1 MTDTLK
7 NYYKGKQVLVTGG
20 AGCVGSHLVERLDDL
35 KAEVIALDNFSRP
48 EDNPRN
54 KKEVLKNHPR
64 VKFLKGDVLDFDLIK
79 RLVKKTDLVFHL
91 AALPSH
97 RLALLDPRG
106 YAAADIMGTI
116 NSLEAIRISKRPIK
130 MLFTSTNKVYGKQPP
145 PFKENMRPQPEGPYG
160 QAKLDAE
167 EWCRLY
173 AEFYSLP
180 VVVTRLFHVIG
191 PRSQPDRELSIFVEQ
206 ILNNQPQIV
215 HGRKMNGRFVS
226 CSAGY
231 TNVYE
236 VIEGLL
242 IALMKTNEF
251 DIFNLG
257 ASIETSVMEIAR
269 TAQKILK
276 KDIRI
281 IEKEMLGHESLRQ
294 ASDPAKSKKL
304 LGWEAQVP
312 VSQSIQQYITWRL
325 KLGQRSAAVY
335 RHGV

>member
-1 MTDTLK
+1 MIDTLK
-7 NYYKGKQVLVTGG
+7 NYYKGKRVLVTGG
-20 AGCVGSHLVERLDDL
+20 AGCVGSHLVEKLDDL
-35 KAEVIALDNFSRP
+35 QAEVIALDNFSRA

-64 VKFLKGDVLDFDLIK
+64 VKFLKGDVLDFELIK
-79 RLVKKTDLVFHL
+79 RLIKKNDLVFHL

-106 YAAADIMGTI
+106 YASADILGTV
-116 NSLEAIRISKRPIK
+116 NCLEAIRIANRPVK

-145 PFKENMRPQPEGPYG
+145 PFKETLPPGPAGPYG

-173 AEFYSLP
+173 AEFYQLP

-206 ILNNQPQIV
+206 ILNDQPQIV
-215 HGRKMNGRFVS
+215 HGRKINGRFVS

-242 IALMKTNEF
+242 LALMKTKGF

-257 ASIETSVMEIAR
+257 SAVETPVIEIAR

-276 KDIRI
+276 KESRI
-281 IEKEMLGHESLRQ
+281 IEKEMLSHESLHQ
-294 ASDPAKSKKL
+294 ASDPVKAKKL
-304 LGWEAQVP
+304 LGWEAKTP
-312 VSQSIQQYITWRL
+312 VRKSIQQYIAWRL
-325 KLGQRSAAVY
+325 EIGERADAVY
-335 RHGV
+335 KSGA

>member
-1 MTDTLK
+1 MKDNLK
-7 NYYKGKQVLVTGG
+7 NYYKGKRVLVTGG
-20 AGCVGSHLVERLDDL
+20 AGCVGSHLVETLDDL
-35 KAEVIALDNFSRP
+35 QAEVIALDNFSRA

-54 KKEVLKNHPR
+54 KKEVLKNHPQ
-64 VKFLKGDVLDFDLIK
+64 VKFLKGDVLDFDLIQ
-79 RLVKKTDLVFHL
+79 RLIKKTDVVFHL

-106 YAAADIMGTI
+106 YASADIMGTI
-116 NSLEAIRISKRPIK
+116 NCLEAIRLSNRPIK

-145 PFKENMRPQPEGPYG
+145 PFKETMRPQPAGPYG

-173 AEFYSLP
+173 AEFYKLP

-206 ILNNQPQIV
+206 ILNDQSQIV
-215 HGRKMNGRFVS
+215 HGRKIKGKFFS

-231 TNVYE
+231 TNIYE
-236 VIEGLL
+236 VVEGLL
-242 IALMKTNEF
+242 LALMKTNEF

-257 ASIETSVMEIAR
+257 SSLETSVLEIAR

-276 KDIRI
+276 RDTPI
-281 IEKEMLGHESLRQ
+281 IEKEMLGHESLHQ

-304 LGWEAQVP
+304 LGWEAKTP
-312 VSQSIQQYITWRL
+312 VSKSIQQYIAWRL
-325 KLGQRSAAVY
+325 KMGQRSEAVY
-335 RHGV
+335 KSGV

>member
-7 NYYKGKQVLVTGG
+7 NYYKGKTVLVTGG

-35 KAEVIALDNFSRP
+35 QADVIALDNFSRA

-54 KKEVLKNHPR
+54 KKEVLKDHPR

-79 RLVKKTDLVFHL
+79 RLIKKTDVVFHL

-106 YAAADIMGTI
+106 YASADILGTI
-116 NSLEAIRISKRPIK
+116 NNLEAIRLSGRPIK

-145 PFKENMRPQPEGPYG
+145 PFKESMPTQPEGPYG

-173 AEFYSLP
+173 AKFYQLP

-206 ILNNQPQIV
+206 ILNNQSPIV
-215 HGRKMNGRFVS
+215 HGRKIKGRFVS

-236 VIEGLL
+236 VIDGLL
-242 IALMKTNEF
+242 LALMKTNDF

-257 ASIETSVMEIAR
+257 SSVETSVMEIAR
-269 TAQKILK
+269 LAQKALK
-276 KDIRI
+276 KDVRI
-281 IEKEMLGHESLRQ
+281 IEKEMLSHESLQQ
-294 ASDPAKSKKL
+294 ASDPSKSKKL
-304 LGWEAQVP
+304 LGWEAKVP
-312 VSQSIQQYITWRL
+312 VSKSIQQYIAWRL
-325 KLGQRSAAVY
+325 KIGPRSEAVY
-335 RHGV
+335 KSGV

>member
-1 MTDTLK
+1 MADTLK
-7 NYYKGKQVLVTGG
+7 NYYKGKRVLVTGG

-35 KAEVIALDNFSRP
+35 QAEVIALDNFSRL

-64 VKFLKGDVLDFDLIK
+64 VKFLKGDVLDVDLIK
-79 RLVKKTDLVFHL
+79 RLIKKTDVVFHL

-106 YAAADIMGTI
+106 YAAVDILGTI
-116 NSLEAIRISKRPIK
+116 NYLEAIRLSDRPVK

-145 PFKENMRPQPEGPYG
+145 PFKETMPPQPVGPYG

-173 AEFYSLP
+173 AEFYKLP

-206 ILNNQPQIV
+206 ILSDQPQIV
-215 HGRKMNGRFVS
+215 HGRKINGRFVS

-231 TNVYE
+231 TNIYE

-242 IALMKTNEF
+242 LALMKTNKF
-251 DIFNLG
+251 DVFNLG
-257 ASIETSVMEIAR
+257 ASLETPVLELAR

-276 KDIRI
+276 KDIPI
-281 IEKEMLGHESLRQ
+281 IEKEMLGHESLHQ

-304 LGWEAQVP
+304 LGWEAKTP
-312 VSQSIQQYITWRL
+312 VSKSIRQYIAWRL
-325 KLGQRSAAVY
+325 QSGQRSEAVY
-335 RHGV
+335 KSGL